1 MNGRTILKSTGCDP
15 RSLPLDVREAFF
27 LAQVDGVVTLD
38 ELAAVVGMDLDGA
51 LTMAAKLLG
60 LSAVAVR
67 ESVPPSLAGA
77 ERRSKHGS
85 GALERH
91 ARRAVVDP
99 RAELEPTS
107 LRGSERRSPLV
118 SPARGEQRS
127 SVAGTGGTEGLPPRV
142 GRAHATPLRRPTPR
156 PERRR
161 SRGAIGAASNVA
173 TGTEDVVC
181 ELDDATVAKI
191 IALDARL
198 EKRDHY
204 SLLEIERGAD
214 KKTIKRAY
222 FRLSATF
229 HPDRFFGKRL
239 GSARAAVERIFL
251 RFTEAHDTLTAPDR
265 RAAYDATLPREAAPS
280 ERRRS
285 NRMKRI
291 SRELGAV
298 TKENAPRRRSSKGL
312 RAVEAPPPVASPS
325 VVPPPDASRSVAPP
339 PIAPSVASSSVVAS
353 PAKTLGPERMRQLR
367 AAMGEIEAQR
377 KVDLLVTAAE
387 EALRTN
393 DVVTAANNYR
403 LALSYREDPRLR
415 EKYEAC
421 DGRARVLR
429 FEKNVTAARAAA
441 RDARWSDAAVFF
453 ARAHEARPD
462 ADMAARAGHALR
474 MSGGDLTEAA
484 ALAERAVALDA
495 KCIAHRITL
504 AEIYVAANRLGAAE
518 ATTSRALVLAPRD
531 TRLKELAA
539 MIAQRMSSNRS

>member
-204 SLLEIERGAD
+204 SLLEI
-214 KKTIKRAY
+214 
-222 FRLSATF
+222 
-229 HPDRFFGKRL
+229 
-239 GSARAAVERIFL
+239 
-251 RFTEAHDTLTAPDR
+251 
-265 RAAYDATLPREAAPS
+265 
-280 ERRRS
+280 
-285 NRMKRI
+285 
-291 SRELGAV
+291 
-298 TKENAPRRRSSKGL
+298 
-312 RAVEAPPPVASPS
+312 
-325 VVPPPDASRSVAPP
+325 
-339 PIAPSVASSSVVAS
+339 
-353 PAKTLGPERMRQLR
+353 
-367 AAMGEIEAQR
+367 
-377 KVDLLVTAAE
+377 
-387 EALRTN
+387 
-393 DVVTAANNYR
+393 
-403 LALSYREDPRLR
+403 
-415 EKYEAC
+415 
-421 DGRARVLR
+421 
-429 FEKNVTAARAAA
+429 
-441 RDARWSDAAVFF
+441 
-453 ARAHEARPD
+453 
-462 ADMAARAGHALR
+462 
-474 MSGGDLTEAA
+474 
-484 ALAERAVALDA
+484 
-495 KCIAHRITL
+495 
-504 AEIYVAANRLGAAE
+504 
-518 ATTSRALVLAPRD
+518 
-531 TRLKELAA
+531 
-539 MIAQRMSSNRS
+539 